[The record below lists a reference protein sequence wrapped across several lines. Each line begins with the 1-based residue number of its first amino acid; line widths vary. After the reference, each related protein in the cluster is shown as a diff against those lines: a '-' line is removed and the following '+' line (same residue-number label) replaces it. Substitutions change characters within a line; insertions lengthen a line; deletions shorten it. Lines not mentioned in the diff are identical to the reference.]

1 MAESSSSKNLTTAQA
16 RFLGGFEF
24 VPCTMPVPDVC
35 YDRRGVV
42 VARFVQ
48 PLYFWLTTSST
59 TATEGLPT
67 IELFEYHWFLSI
79 FFFYTCCRSWHC
91 SSGCTFVFLKVRF
104 RVGYYYTNNGIGLL
118 IRDILVM
125 RSLRNTRCSPVAAR
139 QPLQS
144 TIATEELP
152 NTNDG
157 IVGMPFM
164 FYK

>member
-1 MAESSSSKNLTTAQA
+1 M
-16 RFLGGFEF
+16 
-24 VPCTMPVPDVC
+24 
-35 YDRRGVV
+35 
-42 VARFVQ
+42 
-48 PLYFWLTTSST
+48 
-59 TATEGLPT
+59 
-67 IELFEYHWFLSI
+67 LFSDQSFYGSDGTVFNKGI
-79 FFFYTCCRSWHC
+79 TQYVFAFFFLHHFFGIEYRPWHC